1 MHSDVQQH
9 RRDQRNGEHV
19 APDERTVEQVRQTGA
34 GDVGQALPGDDHQLA
49 LADQPT
55 AVFRGRQ
62 LGDQYRNG
70 R

>member
-1 MHSDVQQH
+1 MHANVQQH

-19 APDERTVEQVRQTGA
+19 APDERTVEQVRQAGA
-34 GDVGQALPGDDHQLA
+34 TNVGQALPGDDHQLA
-49 LADQPT
+49 LTHQPT
-55 AVFRGRQ
+55 AVLGRCQ